1 MYIFYIHIYTLYLL
15 HIPDKLPTF
24 CLRRHRQGTAKK
36 AAVPRKKGGSPTA
49 LARRSDGAMVVTSD
63 LSRGWDNYG
72 SLGYM
77 KYTHDTRV
85 YIYIY
90 IMYINTHLYV
100 YIYIHICMIIYV
112 YTYNLQFS

>member
-85 YIYIY
+85 YIYNVYKHTFMYIYTHMYAYICIY
-90 IMYINTHLYV
+90 IQLAV
-100 YIYIHICMIIYV
+100 
-112 YTYNLQFS
+112 